1 MAAERMRV
9 NGVITRPTDDALL
22 FAPPMIINEAE
33 IDMII
38 DALAKSLDE
47 VMAELEELAEAK

>member
-1 MAAERMRV
+1 MRV